1 MVNQKNARPRFL
13 AWLLS
18 QPVNR
23 LLVSCFVLVALIP
36 AVFIAVT
43 LYHSAWKD
51 AWREINEK
59 HQLLAMN
66 MAEPISIYVNDHR
79 AALRLLADAMMELD
93 GIPDAETRKR
103 HLVRLARDRLTGFR
117 ALSLVDRNGDIL
129 LSSQSDEWVPLHRDA
144 YLNDACFISTRD
156 TGESR
161 LSGIQASPLDGKPT
175 LVLSQPV
182 KDRNGAIEAV
192 LMSELRISLIEKL
205 RRNIHFGERGHSA
218 IVDQNGRVIAHP
230 NPDWMKS
237 MRDLSHLPVVQAMMG
252 GKTGVTEFYSPFVKQ
267 NMVAG
272 YTSVPDIGWGI
283 MVPQPKSEVE
293 RQVQALLYPQLGW
306 GLLGV
311 VLAIGVGIGLT
322 RWITRPLNKLAQY
335 ANALAGNDFE
345 GRVPGAPP
353 DAPQEIRQ
361 LNQVLSEVI
370 NGLQES
376 REEFDNL
383 NRSLHQR
390 VEDATRELSDANIEL
405 AQLASC
411 DHLTDLANRRH
422 FENRLTE
429 SLGQPPDDGK
439 QLCLLLIDVDHF
451 KSINDQHGHAA
462 GDAVL
467 AQIAKIL
474 RGSTRQDDLV
484 ARYGGD
490 EFMIKMHATREISKR
505 RAEQILTTIESN
517 PFVWKGQ
524 EIKVT
529 LSMGLYCY
537 SGSELSH
544 DELLLKVDKAMYC
557 AKKSGRNR
565 VVELDEA

>member
-1 MVNQKNARPRFL
+1 MDNQGSTRPKFL

-23 LLVSCFVLVALIP
+23 LLVSGFVLVALIP
-36 AVFIAVT
+36 AIFIAAT
-43 LYHSAWKD
+43 LYNNAWKD

-59 HQLLAMN
+59 HHLLAMN
-66 MAEPISIYVNDHR
+66 MAEPISIYVEDHG
-79 AALRLLADAMMELD
+79 AALRLLADAITELE
-93 GIPDAETRKR
+93 GTPDAETRKR
-103 HLVRLARDRLTGFR
+103 DLVRLARDRLTGFR
-117 ALSLVDRNGDIL
+117 ALSLVSRQGDIL
-129 LSSQSDEWVPLHRDA
+129 LSSQSDDWIPKHRDA
-144 YLNDACFISTRD
+144 YLNEACFITTRD
-156 TGESR
+156 TGESK
-161 LSGIQASPLDGKPT
+161 LSGVQASPLDGKPT

-182 KDRNGAIEAV
+182 KTRDGTIESV
-192 LMSELRISLIEKL
+192 LISELRISLIEKL

-237 MRDLSHLPVVQAMMG
+237 MRDLSHLPVVKAMMG
-252 GKTGVTEFYSPFVKQ
+252 GKTGVTEFYSPFIKQ

-293 RQVQALLYPQLGW
+293 RQVHALLYPQLAW
-306 GLLGV
+306 GLLGL
-311 VLAIGVGIGLT
+311 VLAIGVGIALA
-322 RWITRPLNKLAQY
+322 RWITLPLNKLAQH

-345 GRVPGAPP
+345 GRVPGAAP

-370 NGLQES
+370 NGLQDS
-376 REEFDNL
+376 REEFDAL
-383 NRSLHQR
+383 NRSLHHR
-390 VEDATRELSDANIEL
+390 VEDATRELSDANLEL
-405 AQLASC
+405 AQLASR
-411 DHLTDLANRRH
+411 DHLTNLANRRH

-429 SLGQPPDDGK
+429 SLGLPASDDQ

-451 KSINDQHGHAA
+451 KAINDQHGHAA

-467 AQIAKIL
+467 AQVAKIL
-474 RGSTRQDDLV
+474 RESTRQEDLV

-490 EFMIKMHATREISKR
+490 EFMVKMHATREISRR
-505 RAEQILTTIESN
+505 RAEQILTKIESN
-517 PFVWKGQ
+517 PFVWKGHR
-524 EIKVT
+524 IRVT

-537 SGSELSH
+537 SGAELNH
-544 DELLLKVDKAMYC
+544 DELLLKVDKAMYS

-565 VVELDEA
+565 VVELEEA